1 MTSLCQN
8 VSISYECHVYE
19 NKTCKK
25 IVHKRN
31 DSQDSDN
38 NSVKSSK
45 LSLVSKDKGQIKTI
59 YTENVNEVKLGK
71 KSSSNQK

>member
-19 NKTCKK
+19 NQTCKK

-59 YTENVNEVKLGK
+59 STDNANEVKLGK
-71 KSSSNQK
+71 KCSSNQK